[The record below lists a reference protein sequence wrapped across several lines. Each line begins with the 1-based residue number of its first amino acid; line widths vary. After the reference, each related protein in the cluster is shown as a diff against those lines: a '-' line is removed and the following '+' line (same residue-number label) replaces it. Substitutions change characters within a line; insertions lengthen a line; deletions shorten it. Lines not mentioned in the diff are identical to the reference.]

1 MEFIF
6 DNFTDSAIV
15 LNETYQ
21 FNSMDDVDTE
31 YNNFPMQE
39 MKEYYYLL

>member
-6 DNFTDSAIV
+6 DNFTDSATV

-31 YNNFPMQE
+31 
-39 MKEYYYLL
+39 

>member
-6 DNFTDSAIV
+6 DNFTESATV
-15 LNETYQ
+15 LNETCQ

-31 YNNFPMQE
+31 
-39 MKEYYYLL
+39 